1 MDKKIK
7 MMDKAKVL
15 YELERLTNLSKL
27 SKEKID
33 SLPKEKKK
41 ADKSI
46 KPKVK
51 PDYNIFEKPKKARL
65 TDYFSIEFMDE
76 LKDNLGDKKASK
88 CLIKIIKGKGNESD
102 SSSSSDEE

>member
-7 MMDKAKVL
+7 KMDKARLL
-15 YELERLTNLSKL
+15 YELERLTKL

-51 PDYNIFEKPKKARL
+51 PDYNIFEKPKKPRL

-88 CLIKIIKGKGNESD
+88 CLMKIIKGKSESD

>member
-7 MMDKAKVL
+7 NMDKAKVL
-15 YELERLTNLSKL
+15 YELERLTKL

-88 CLIKIIKGKGNESD
+88 CLIKIIKGKSDD

>member
-7 MMDKAKVL
+7 KMDKARLL
-15 YELERLTNLSKL
+15 YELERLTKL

-46 KPKVK
+46 KPKVI
-51 PDYNIFEKPKKARL
+51 PDYNIFEKPKKPRL

-88 CLIKIIKGKGNESD
+88 CLMKIIKGKSESD

>member
-7 MMDKAKVL
+7 NMNKAKVL
-15 YELERLTNLSKL
+15 YELERLTKL

-76 LKDNLGDKKASK
+76 LKDHIGDKKASK
-88 CLIKIIKGKGNESD
+88 CLIKIIKGKSESE